1 MITKWTNILFIF
13 YKWTPKNTY
22 SKIDVKELINFLKN
36 NLGDEVSELG
46 LINELQSNTAD
57 LSDDKPKIIS
67 TPTEAPNEADTS
79 FNNNYQQV
87 DEWIPKESKSF
98 RNEIKELGEKHIA
111 PILKKQ

>member
-1 MITKWTNILFIF
+1 MNKTYYSFF
-13 YKWTPKNTY
+13 YKWTPYQWNTY

-36 NLGDEVSELG
+36 NLGEVSELG

-87 DEWIPKESKSF
+87 DEWIPKDQNHLEMK
-98 RNEIKELGEKHIA
+98 
-111 PILKKQ
+111 LKN

>member
-1 MITKWTNILFIF
+1 MITKWTKHIIHF
-13 YKWTPKNTY
+13 YKWTPYQWNTY
-22 SKIDVKELINFLKN
+22 SKIDVKELINFLK

-98 RNEIKELGEKHIA
+98 RNEIKELGEN
-111 PILKKQ
+111 ILHQY

>member
-1 MITKWTNILFIF
+1 L
-13 YKWTPKNTY
+13 YKWSKNNNTHTI
-22 SKIDVKELINFLKN
+22 KIDVKIINFIKN
-36 NLGDEVSELG
+36 NSDEVSELG

-98 RNEIKELGEKHIA
+98 RNEIKELGEN
-111 PILKKQ
+111 ILHQY